1 MFQKKR
7 VHKFSL
13 LQNFDSL
20 RDYKIIQDLRKG
32 FLLKLKIND
41 EFVKR
46 KEPKSRNER
55 SIAMNIV
62 LAYDKTLSMEYSN
75 YWNNHWYVVI
85 VFSDTK
91 SRDM

>member
-32 FLLKLKIND
+32 FLLKIND

-46 KEPKSRNER
+46 KGPKSRNER

-75 YWNNHWYVVI
+75 Y
-85 VFSDTK
+85 
-91 SRDM
+91 

>member
-7 VHKFSL
+7 AHKFSL

-20 RDYKIIQDLRKG
+20 RDYKIIQDFQG

-46 KEPKSRNER
+46 KGPKSRNER
-55 SIAMNIV
+55 SVAMNIV

-75 YWNNHWYVVI
+75 Y
-85 VFSDTK
+85 
-91 SRDM
+91 

>member
-7 VHKFSL
+7 AHKFSL

-46 KEPKSRNER
+46 KGPKSRNEQ
-55 SIAMNIV
+55 SVAMNIV
-62 LAYDKTLSMEYSN
+62 LAYDKTLSVEYSN
-75 YWNNHWYVVI
+75 Y
-85 VFSDTK
+85 
-91 SRDM
+91 

>member
-7 VHKFSL
+7 AHKFSL

-41 EFVKR
+41 
-46 KEPKSRNER
+46 
-55 SIAMNIV
+55 
-62 LAYDKTLSMEYSN
+62 
-75 YWNNHWYVVI
+75 
-85 VFSDTK
+85 
-91 SRDM
+91 

>member
-1 MFQKKR
+1 
-7 VHKFSL
+7 
-13 LQNFDSL
+13 
-20 RDYKIIQDLRKG
+20 
-32 FLLKLKIND
+32 
-41 EFVKR
+41 
-46 KEPKSRNER
+46 
-55 SIAMNIV
+55 MNIV

>member
-7 VHKFSL
+7 AHKFSL

-46 KEPKSRNER
+46 KGPKSRNEQ
-55 SIAMNIV
+55 SVAMNIV

-75 YWNNHWYVVI
+75 Y
-85 VFSDTK
+85 
-91 SRDM
+91 